1 MLNNFPYQVMLT
13 TFLGWLVAQTIK
25 VAVGV
30 VRERRFNFKWFVG
43 MGGMPSSHSASVAAL
58 TTSVAFHSGFD
69 SDLFTTAL
77 LFMIIVIG
85 DAHGVRRATG
95 QQAEILNKIVDD
107 IYFHREVTEERLKE
121 LWGHTPVEVFAGV
134 AVGVIVALISFL

>member
-13 TFLGWLVAQTIK
+13 TFLGWFVAQTIK
-25 VAVGV
+25 VVVGII
-30 VRERRFNFKWFVG
+30 REKRFNFKWFVG

-58 TTSVAFHSGFD
+58 TASVAFHSGFD
-69 SDLFTTAL
+69 SDLFTTVL

-95 QQAEILNKIVDD
+95 QQAEILNKMVDD
-107 IYFHREVTEERLKE
+107 IYFHREVTEDRLKE

-134 AVGVIVALISFL
+134 AVGIVVALISFL